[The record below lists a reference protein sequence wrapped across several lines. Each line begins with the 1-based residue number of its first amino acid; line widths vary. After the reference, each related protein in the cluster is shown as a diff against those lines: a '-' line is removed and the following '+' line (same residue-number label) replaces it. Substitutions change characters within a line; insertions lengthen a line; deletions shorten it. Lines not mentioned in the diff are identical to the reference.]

1 MRGVYYKFTVLMPRL
16 GSGNL
21 TMGIY
26 AYPCCM
32 LIFFLENNVFEE
44 WDAIY
49 LLLMNNVIV
58 FIRLVLSEDMGS
70 VNPKYERYMYMRNA
84 TYC

>member
-1 MRGVYYKFTVLMPRL
+1 MPRL

-26 AYPCCM
+26 VCPCCM
-32 LIFFLENNVFEE
+32 LILFLENNVFDE

-58 FIRLVLSEDMGS
+58 FIRLVLSEDLRVWIQAWKIYVYAECDLLLILLLM
-70 VNPKYERYMYMRNA
+70 
-84 TYC
+84 T

>member
-1 MRGVYYKFTVLMPRL
+1 MKEVYYKFTVFTPWL

-21 TMGIY
+21 AMRIY
-26 AYPCCM
+26 VSPCCT
-32 LIFFLENNVFEE
+32 LILFLENNVFDE

-58 FIRLVLSEDMGS
+58 FIRLVLTEDLGS
-70 VNPKYERYMYMRNA
+70 VNPRHERYMYMRNA
-84 TYC
+84 NYC

>member
-1 MRGVYYKFTVLMPRL
+1 MKGVYDKFTVLMPQL

-26 AYPCCM
+26 ACLCCM
-32 LIFFLENNVFEE
+32 LILFLENNVFDE

-49 LLLMNNVIV
+49 LLLSNNVIV
-58 FIRLVLSEDMGS
+58 FIRLVLSEDLGS
-70 VNPKYERYMYMRNA
+70 VNPRHERYLYMRTE

>member
-1 MRGVYYKFTVLMPRL
+1 VRGVYYKFTVLMPQL

-26 AYPCCM
+26 TCLCCM
-32 LIFFLENNVFEE
+32 LVLFLENNVFEE

-49 LLLMNNVIV
+49 LLLMNNIIV
-58 FIRLVLSEDMGS
+58 LIRLVLPEDLGS
-70 VNPKYERYMYMRNA
+70 VNPRHERYMYMRNVS
-84 TYC
+84 YY

>member
-26 AYPCCM
+26 AYPYCM
-32 LIFFLENNVFEE
+32 LILILENNVFDE
-44 WDAIY
+44 WDVIY

-58 FIRLVLSEDMGS
+58 FIRLVLSEDLGN
-70 VNPKYERYMYMRNA
+70 VNPRHERYMYMRDAN
-84 TYC
+84 YC